1 MQVSSMVVKL
11 RKEAPRTFILSNNHI
26 PSKAYWEFA
35 VNQALQ
41 IISRSDSELAKV
53 LTAYVLSLFEALT
66 NSGSEWRQHLQISM
80 LIIHPQRLNLQL
92 PLEIKF
98 NSQSSLFPSLTFLPF
113 FIFVYLFVFINE
125 SFLGNQVVLARS
137 SRVITATDIDP
148 ITWLACLQVLFSSLA

>member
-1 MQVSSMVVKL
+1 MPGPNYIPVWYIASWKNYSLKHQFFFWFLMMQVSSMVVKL

-66 NSGSEWRQHLQISM
+66 NSGSE
-80 LIIHPQRLNLQL
+80 
-92 PLEIKF
+92 
-98 NSQSSLFPSLTFLPF
+98 
-113 FIFVYLFVFINE
+113 
-125 SFLGNQVVLARS
+125 
-137 SRVITATDIDP
+137 
-148 ITWLACLQVLFSSLA
+148 